1 MSQAL
6 VPNTNWALFFFVC
19 DTVYETVSH
28 TSFVKTVKSLIG
40 YALTTNRYISLD
52 SLTILLNLNAYE
64 RRKFYCRSNGNKV
77 IYCYNLNIC
86 TQESSNFSE

>member
-6 VPNTNWALFFFVC
+6 VSNTDWALFFFVC

-40 YALTTNRYISLD
+40 YALI
-52 SLTILLNLNAYE
+52 
-64 RRKFYCRSNGNKV
+64 KVKSNE
-77 IYCYNLNIC
+77 IHF
-86 TQESSNFSE
+86 QWAR